1 MASEG
6 RVCLDVDDILSIRF
20 ECETCGAAVAVAPKE
35 CKGVPYQCPNCTQ
48 TWALSP
54 TGDQQDPAYQFVA
67 SLRRMLKDGKSA
79 QPPRLPYRVR
89 LEIAQPNE

>member
-6 RVCLDVDDILSIRF
+6 RFCLDVGDILSIRF
-20 ECETCGAAVAVAPKE
+20 ECGTCGTAVAIAPNE

-54 TGDQQDPAYQFVA
+54 TGDQQDPAYQFVEA
-67 SLRRMLKDGKSA
+67 LRRMRNGKSS

-89 LEIAQPNE
+89 LEIAEPKQ